1 MTTYDFVHFDGPH
14 TTKAV
19 LSEALFFA
27 VRSNPGTRFVFDD
40 VDTYDFKLI
49 QDALSHYDFY
59 LIGSGEQK
67 KCLEKASGYK
77 KQ

>member
-1 MTTYDFVHFDGPH
+1 
-14 TTKAV
+14 
-19 LSEALFFA
+19 
-27 VRSNPGTRFVFDD
+27 VFDD

-59 LIGSGEQK
+59 LIGSGKQK